1 MINIKRKI
9 ISQLLQWKK
18 KQQKEALL
26 ICGARQ
32 VGKTTI
38 VREFARQQYK
48 HFVEINF
55 EQMPEVKQAFEGN
68 RDANSII
75 SRLSIMGYGPFV
87 EKQTLIFFDE
97 IQSCPNA
104 RTSIKFLVE
113 DGRFDYI
120 ESGSLLG
127 INYAEVSSYPV
138 GYERQI
144 RMFPLDFEE
153 WLWANGVSE
162 QLTEQIRQAYI
173 NTSTVDS
180 FLHEQLMKHYRT
192 FLIVGGMPKVVA
204 TYLENPDFAETR
216 NQQSIIIDSYRLDI
230 AKYAAEQKTKAK
242 RFFNAI
248 PSQLAKE
255 KKRFILSDLEK
266 TASMQKYEDAAQW
279 LSDAGVAIFCYNTHS
294 FDLPFEQYENRNLFK
309 VYMLDTGLLCN
320 MWSDDVQWQVL
331 QGDLSIN
338 EGALTENFVATE
350 LVKHGHLLHY
360 YDHKSR
366 NELDFLLQEKN
377 RLSILEVKSGND
389 YKRHSSLTNALSNE
403 SNKIGRSM
411 VLNKFNVE
419 KTESITY
426 IPLYMAAFV

>member
-1 MINIKRKI
+1 MNIKRKI
-9 ISQLLQWKK
+9 ISYLEQWKK

-55 EQMPEVKQAFEGN
+55 EQTPEAKHAFDGN

-87 EKQTLIFFDE
+87 EKQTLVFFDE
-97 IQSCPNA
+97 VQSCPNA
-104 RTSIKFLVE
+104 RTAIKFLVE

-138 GYERQI
+138 GFERQI
-144 RMFPLDFEE
+144 RMYPLDFEE

-162 QLTEQIRQAYI
+162 QVTEQIRNNY
-173 NTSTVDS
+173 NNLVPVDD

-204 TYLENPDFAETR
+204 TYLENPDFAETT
-216 NQQSIIIDSYRLDI
+216 NQQKIIIDSYRLDI
-230 AKYAAEQKTKAK
+230 AKYAAAQKTRAK
-242 RFFNAI
+242 RFFDAI

-255 KKRFILSDLEK
+255 KKRFVLSDLEK

-294 FDLPFEQYENRNLFK
+294 LELPFEQYENRNLFK
-309 VYMLDTGLLCN
+309 VYLLDTGLLCN
-320 MWSDDVQWQVL
+320 MWADNVQWQVL

-338 EGALTENFVATE
+338 EGALTENYVAAE
-350 LVKHGHLLHY
+350 LVKHGHQLHY

-366 NELDFLLQEKN
+366 NELDFLLQEGK
-377 RLSILEVKSGND
+377 RMSILEVKSGKD
-389 YKRHSSLTNALSNE
+389 YKRHSSLTNALMDN
-403 SNKIGRSM
+403 SNKIGRCL
-411 VLNKFNVE
+411 VLNKYNVE
-419 KTESITY
+419 QTENVTY
-426 IPLYMAAFV
+426 LPLYMAAFV